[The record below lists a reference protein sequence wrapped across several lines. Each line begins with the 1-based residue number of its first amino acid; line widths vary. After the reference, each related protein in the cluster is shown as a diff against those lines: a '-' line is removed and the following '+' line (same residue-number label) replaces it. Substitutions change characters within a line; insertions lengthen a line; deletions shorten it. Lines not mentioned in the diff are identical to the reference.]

1 MIDAGLPGHWRDLTA
16 ELGAMGRSLEDIKG
30 VVLTHGDSDHLGF
43 AERLRSDH
51 GVPVYVHSA
60 DADRAKGG
68 DKPKVAM
75 GPWRLGATAGFFAYA
90 LRKNGMRTHYLSE
103 VVEVADGDILPLPG
117 SPKVISMP
125 GHSPGSIALH
135 VPAVDA
141 VFVGDALTTRHV
153 LTGHR
158 GCSRLRSPTSRRSR
172 WSPLIGWRVW
182 MPRGCCPATAGHGR
196 AGRRMWPRRCE
207 PLTSV
212 DSAREILGIHVVEE
226 ALELVEALV
235 GLLLVLGDVVG
246 HPGVFHHVLGHPH
259 RCGDAR
265 RQGDGIRWS

>member
-1 MIDAGLPGHWRDLTA
+1 
-16 ELGAMGRSLEDIKG
+16 MGRTLERHARG

-43 AERLRSDH
+43 AERLRRDH

-75 GPWRLGATAGFFAYA
+75 GPWRPGATVGFFAYA

-103 VVEVADGDILPLPG
+103 VVEVADGDMLPLPG
-117 SPKVISMP
+117 SPKVIGMP
-125 GHSPGSIALH
+125 GHLPRQTSLCTCPPSTRSSSATL
-135 VPAVDA
+135 
-141 VFVGDALTTRHV
+141 FTTRHV
-153 LTGHR
+153 LTGYPGNH
-158 GCSRLRSPTSRRSR
+158 SRLRSPTSRRSR
-172 WSPLIGWRVW
+172 WNPSIGWRVW

-196 AGRRMWPRRCE
+196 AGRRMWPPRCE

-212 DSAREILGIHVVEE
+212 DSAREVLGIHVVEE
-226 ALELVEALV
+226 ALELVEALI

-246 HPGVFHHVLGHPH
+246 HTGVFHHVLGHPH
-259 RCGDAR
+259 RCADAR